1 MARRKTAQQ
10 VLEEDPLTGLDPED
24 LEPPLMVEGDVPPD
38 PSSGDTEDEVVEG
51 EVEPKPKRQYRKRQK
66 PATAT
71 EPRLR
76 ASPAAKRGAA
86 MLYGYSGIGFTFVGG
101 ATGTPGLEAAG
112 LVMQAQSEVA
122 GPIIAKK
129 ALGTRWYPYLERMAQ
144 GGDVAPIIAGPIVA
158 ALYMQLPA
166 VRPAFDPIM
175 EIMIGSLTTTHPETG
190 EEIRIIDMLRTAAR
204 HQQGQAELAEQMAAA
219 EAGYGTQNGE
229 VPFDDVPPPPFDDA
243 APPSG
248 APVFHRDEVPP
259 IHQVWPPAPVLR
271 PEE

>member
-1 MARRKTAQQ
+1 MPRRKAQT
-10 VLEEDPLTGLDPED
+10 VAERVLAEDPMEGLEE
-24 LEPPLMVEGDVPPD
+24 LEPPLMVEGDAPPD
-38 PSSGDTEDEVVEG
+38 PSSGDEPDEVVEG
-51 EVEPKPKRQYRKRQK
+51 EVEPKPKRQYKRRAK
-66 PATAT
+66 PAAAT

-86 MLYGYSGIGFTFVGG
+86 MLYGYSGIGFTFIGG

-122 GPIIAKK
+122 APIIAKK

-144 GGDVAPIIAGPIVA
+144 GGDVAPIIAGPLVA

-175 EIMIGSLTTTHPETG
+175 DIMIGGLTTTHPETG
-190 EEIRIIDMLRTAAR
+190 EEIRIIDMLRQAAR
-204 HQQGQAELAEQMAAA
+204 HQQGQAELEAQMQAAAAA
-219 EAGYGTQNGE
+219 EYATSQQNGE
-229 VPFDDVPPPPFDDA
+229 VPDDRGDVPRFVH
-243 APPSG
+243 G
-248 APVFHRDEVPP
+248 DEVPP
-259 IHQVWPPAPVLR
+259 IDQVWPPAPVLR